1 MSGSSSMLWLLTA
14 VVMWSAVVTRTD
26 AATGYYTVVAPKV
39 LRPNT
44 EYHVAVS
51 TMNVAQPTTVVVN
64 VGGRQDSGGNFKTSQ
79 FVTVEPYV
87 TRIVRLEIGD
97 VGPGSYN
104 LTAEGTG
111 GINFVNST
119 ALEYVHKSYS
129 VFIQTDKA
137 IYKPGHKVQF
147 RAIVLNSHLKPS
159 VTGAL
164 DIYITDGKGN
174 RVKQWNRALTTRG
187 VFSGELELSKN
198 PVLGDWNITVTVL
211 DQVFHKGFQVAEY
224 VLPKY
229 EVTVDVA
236 KHATFKDS
244 KVVATVRAKY
254 TYGRAVKG
262 EATISAYPIY
272 YSGIIQPIFQAP
284 IRKVFPIEGKAVV
297 EFDIVKELRLTDESY
312 ERAIQFD
319 VAVEESLTGRRQNTS
334 AQTLL
339 HKHKYKMELVKTS
352 EYFKPGLKYT
362 AFIKLSHHDGTPV
375 QDKTNPVRVR
385 HGFSYNNEDYTETQ
399 HKLSPTGLIEL
410 VYYPPAINVTTL
422 GIEAEYLDIKEWFST
437 VSAAVSPSDS
447 FIQTIV
453 KTEKPMVN
461 QDIEIEVNSTTPIRY
476 VSYQVLGRGDV
487 IIASTVQANGEN
499 GQRTISW
506 RFLATYAMAPT
517 AHIVVQYVREDGE
530 VVADALDIELEGVFQ
545 NFVNIQAPENDLEP
559 GANVELTVEAKPNS
573 YIGLLGIDQS
583 VLLLKTGNDI
593 IQDDVLDELRS
604 YDNSDSN
611 RLLPFIRGDR
621 DRRALFRWPGSFT
634 AQEAFDK
641 SGALIMTN
649 GYVHE
654 HNPWLYYRSGFPVS
668 DFDLMVA
675 ENLPQFSSIA
685 SDSAASAVPTVRSN
699 FPETWLWQ
707 MLEAGFDGKT
717 SLRKTVPD
725 TITSWVITAFSVD
738 PLYGLGLMESPKK
751 VRVFRRFFVSL
762 DLPYSVIRGEIVA
775 IPVVVFNYMDREVA
789 ADVTLEN
796 SGQFDFADYS
806 NDVNDVP
813 GIELYRR
820 KKVKVPANSGAA
832 TSFMITPK
840 QLGYISVK
848 VTATSPLAGDAI
860 DRKLLV
866 KAEGETQYR
875 NKAVFIDLRNKNAFS
890 TNVTLD
896 IPVNIVPGSEQIEV
910 SAVGDLLGP
919 SIPNL
924 ANLIKM
930 PYGCGEQNM
939 LNFVPNIVIIEYL
952 KNTHQLTQAIE
963 SKALRYLE
971 KGYQQELT
979 YRRSNGSFSA
989 FGSADPSGST
999 WLTAFV
1005 ARSFRQAMPYINIEE
1020 KVILEA
1026 LQWLASNQAPNG
1038 SFPEVG
1044 QVSHKDMQGGSAK
1057 GLALT
1062 AYTLLAFLENA
1073 KATPLYRNIINKGID
1088 YIVRNLN
1095 GLEDPYAIAI
1105 CAYTLQLAQHPVA
1118 DIAFNL
1124 LESAAEATTDT
1135 KWWRRP
1141 VGETDKKNPWVNV
1154 PNSVNVEMTA
1164 YSLLTYLQR
1173 GLIDDALP
1181 IMRWLVTQQN
1191 DQGGFASTQDTVIAL
1206 TALAKLAEK
1215 IVTSDVDVSVV
1226 FTYNKGTSTNI
1237 KVNKAN
1243 SMILQKHEIPR
1254 KVRQVDINATGSGFA
1269 IVQVSYRYNVN
1280 VTGAWPLFTLDPQ
1293 VDKNSDNNHLQL
1305 SICSGFVGGNESNM
1319 AVMEVALPS
1328 GFTVDLDSLPS
1339 LQISQNVK
1347 RVETKEGDTVVVLYF
1362 DKMTRKEYCPTVSAF
1377 RTHKVAK
1384 QKPVHVTM
1392 YDYYDQTRRARV
1404 FYEPRVATLCD
1415 ICEGED
1421 CEKVCTSKPGSLG
1434 EDGGSEKGSA
1444 AHISVHVFVQ
1454 LVTTLFVVYAL
1465 RFL

>member
-1 MSGSSSMLWLLTA
+1 MTWSVLWTTAA
-14 VVMWSAVVTRTD
+14 VVLWSAVVTHTD

-51 TMNVAQPTTVVVN
+51 TMNVAQPTTVVVD
-64 VGGRQDSGGNFKTSQ
+64 VGGRQDSGGNFKASQ

-111 GINFVNST
+111 GINFINST
-119 ALEYVHKSYS
+119 GLEYVHKSYS

-187 VFSGELELSKN
+187 VFSGELELSEN

-224 VLPKY
+224 VLPKF
-229 EVTVDVA
+229 EVSIDVA

-262 EATISAYPIY
+262 EATISAYPTY

-284 IRKVFPIEGKAVV
+284 VRKVFPIDGKAIV

-319 VAVEESLTGRRQNTS
+319 VAVEEALTGRRQNNS

-362 AFIKLSHHDGTPV
+362 AYIRLSHHDGTPV
-375 QDKTNPVRVR
+375 QDKTNPVKVR
-385 HGFSYNNEDYTETQ
+385 HGFSYNSEEYVETQ
-399 HKLSPTGLIEL
+399 HKLSPMGLVEL
-410 VYYPPAINVTTL
+410 VYYPPSANVTTL

-447 FIQTIV
+447 FIQAVV

-461 QDIEIEVNSTTPIRY
+461 QDIEIEVNSTTPLKYI
-476 VSYQVLGRGDV
+476 SYQVLGRGDV
-487 IIASTVQANGEN
+487 IIASTVQTTNSEN
-499 GQRTISW
+499 GQNTISW

-530 VVADALDIELEGVFQ
+530 VVADALDVELEGVFQ

-559 GANVELTVEAKPNS
+559 GTNVELTVEAKPNS
-573 YIGLLGIDQS
+573 YVGLLGIDQS

-593 IQDDVLDELRS
+593 VQDDVLNELRS

-611 RLLPFIRGDR
+611 QLLPFMRGDR

-654 HNPWLYYRSGFPVS
+654 HNPWVYYRASFHS
-668 DFDLMVA
+668 DRDFDLLVA

-685 SDSAASAVPTVRSN
+685 SDSAASAVPRVRSN

-725 TITSWVITAFSVD
+725 SITSWVITAFSVD
-738 PLYGLGLMESPKK
+738 PLYGFGLMESPKK

-762 DLPYSVIRGEIVA
+762 DLPYSVKRGEIVA
-775 IPVVVFNYMDREVA
+775 IPVVVFNYMDRDVV

-796 SGQFDFADYS
+796 AGQFDFADYS

-813 GIELYRR
+813 AIELYRR
-820 KKVKVPANSGAA
+820 KKVKVPANSGAS
-832 TSFMITPK
+832 TSFMITPN
-840 QLGYISVK
+840 QLGYISIK
-848 VTATSPLAGDAI
+848 VTATSTLAGDAV

-875 NKAVFIDLRNKNAFS
+875 NKAVFIDLRNKNSFS

-896 IPVNIVPGSEQIEV
+896 IPVNIVPGSEFIEV

-924 ANLIKM
+924 AHLIKM

-939 LNFVPNIVIIEYL
+939 LNFVPNIVILEYL

-963 SKALRYLE
+963 SKSLRYLE

-979 YRRSNGSFSA
+979 YKRSDGSFSA

-1026 LQWLASNQAPNG
+1026 LQWLASNQAANG

-1062 AYTLLAFLENA
+1062 AYTLLAFLENS
-1073 KATPLYRNIINKGID
+1073 KATPLYRNAVNKGID
-1088 YIVRNLN
+1088 YIVRNVN

-1118 DIAFNL
+1118 DIMFNL
-1124 LESAAEATTDT
+1124 LEAAAQTTSDI
-1135 KWWRRP
+1135 KWWQRP
-1141 VGETDKKNPWVNV
+1141 VSENEKKNPWLSV
-1154 PNSVNVEMTA
+1154 PNSVNIEMTS
-1164 YSLLTYLQR
+1164 YSLLTYLQK
-1173 GLIDDALP
+1173 GLVEDALP
-1181 IMRWLVTQQN
+1181 IMKWLVSQQN
-1191 DQGGFASTQDTVIAL
+1191 DEGGFASTQDTVIAL

-1215 IVTSDVDVSVV
+1215 VVTSDVDISTI
-1226 FTYNKGTSTNI
+1226 FTYKGGASTNI

-1243 SMILQKHEIPR
+1243 SMILQKHEIPK
-1254 KVRQVDINATGSGFA
+1254 KVRQVFINATGSGFA

-1293 VDKNSDNNHLQL
+1293 VDKNSDKNHLQL
-1305 SICSGFVGGNESNM
+1305 SVCSAFVGGNESNM
-1319 AVMEVALPS
+1319 AIMEVALPS
-1328 GFTVDLDSLPS
+1328 GYTVEADSLPS
-1339 LQISQNVK
+1339 LQSSENVK
-1347 RVETKEGDTVVVLYF
+1347 RVESKEGDTVVVLYF
-1362 DKMTRKEYCPTVSAF
+1362 DKMTREEYCPTIKAF

-1384 QKPVHVTM
+1384 QKPAYVTVR
-1392 YDYYDQTRRARV
+1392 DYYEQTRQARV
-1404 FYEPRVATLCD
+1404 FYEPLKATLCD
-1415 ICEGED
+1415 ICENED
-1421 CEKVCTSKPGSLG
+1421 CEKVCTSRPGSLG
-1434 EDGGSEKGSA
+1434 ESGSEKGAA
-1444 AHISVHVFVQ
+1444 AHVQVDVAIQFV
-1454 LVTTLFVVYAL
+1454 TMLFVVYAM